1 MNRFSIVR
9 ILVVGFAILFL
20 AAGVSYAQ
28 TSKGAIAGTMSD
40 KTGALV
46 PSATVTA
53 TNTQLGEKRSAT
65 TDSEGS
71 YRIQA
76 INPGI
81 YLVVVTA
88 SGFAELKI
96 TDVLVRASETTT
108 VNGIL
113 EVSSVA
119 ATITVEAGTGQEL
132 QTQSGELS
140 NSISRKEISQLPI
153 LGLNPIALV
162 LTEPGVIAPSSR
174 EDFTN
179 GVGFSVNGVR
189 PRGNNFLLDGQAN
202 NDLSITGQA
211 FQPQNLEAVAEVTIL
226 TNSYSSEFGKGGGSV
241 TNVVYKGGTNDF
253 HGSMWELYQSTALQ
267 SIDANSLPPI
277 DTFHN
282 CTSSDIDRS
291 KCKSSSHENT
301 YGFSLGGRVIKNK
314 LFFFGTAQWDRFRST
329 ASDATLRV
337 PTANGFATLQ
347 GLLPNPRVAALLL
360 ALGNLRGSSTITNIA
375 LGNGRPAVE
384 TGLVRPSGFAQFDDA
399 HEWSIRGDWLPT
411 ANDTVGV
418 RYLDSANVFSPD
430 TFANPG
436 QLPGFRTAQGGP
448 SKNLSTT
455 WTHTFSGRAVN
466 EFRFAYSLIDFNFF
480 LLPAT
485 LANPASAG
493 PTSTISGFL
502 NSSAGVGV
510 NSAFPQG
517 RANQTWQFQDAASY
531 TKGKHTFKIGFDLAN
546 YLATQSIPFNSR
558 GTIGYVG
565 GGSCGTVAC
574 TALANFVDDFT
585 GSAGTVSKVFGSP
598 IVHPDQTIM
607 AYYGEDTWRV
617 KPNFTL
623 TLGVRYEYFGTPE
636 NVLAFP
642 SVHPELGQFTDPFPT
657 RIAQVR
663 DTKDWAPRIGI
674 AYTPRFAH
682 WLFGQEKTVIRA
694 GYGMFYDGLFN
705 NILVN
710 TGASSPN
717 VAGGSITAPSA
728 GRGTANAS
736 GLVGSIAPGAFNPL
750 LSVTSVVSDIRSP
763 MTQQWN
769 LNVQREIP
777 WGFIVQAAYVGTR
790 GERLFGNDELN
801 YRVNGVRIN
810 PLRGAVTVR
819 SNRRDSIYH
828 AAQLKVERAFKGG
841 LFFRA
846 AYTFSRLIDTGS

>member
-53 TNTQLGEKRSAT
+53 TNTQLGEKRSGT

-119 ATITVEAGTGQEL
+119 ATITVEAGAGQEL

-291 KCKSSSHENT
+291 KCKSSSHEST

-314 LFFFGTAQWDRFRST
+314 LFFFGTAQWDRFLST

-399 HEWSIRGDWLPT
+399 HEWSIRGD
-411 ANDTVGV
+411 
-418 RYLDSANVFSPD
+418 
-430 TFANPG
+430 
-436 QLPGFRTAQGGP
+436 
-448 SKNLSTT
+448 
-455 WTHTFSGRAVN
+455 
-466 EFRFAYSLIDFNFF
+466 
-480 LLPAT
+480 
-485 LANPASAG
+485 
-493 PTSTISGFL
+493 
-502 NSSAGVGV
+502 
-510 NSAFPQG
+510 
-517 RANQTWQFQDAASY
+517 
-531 TKGKHTFKIGFDLAN
+531 
-546 YLATQSIPFNSR
+546 
-558 GTIGYVG
+558 
-565 GGSCGTVAC
+565 
-574 TALANFVDDFT
+574 
-585 GSAGTVSKVFGSP
+585 
-598 IVHPDQTIM
+598 
-607 AYYGEDTWRV
+607 
-617 KPNFTL
+617 
-623 TLGVRYEYFGTPE
+623 
-636 NVLAFP
+636 
-642 SVHPELGQFTDPFPT
+642 
-657 RIAQVR
+657 
-663 DTKDWAPRIGI
+663 
-674 AYTPRFAH
+674 
-682 WLFGQEKTVIRA
+682 
-694 GYGMFYDGLFN
+694 
-705 NILVN
+705 
-710 TGASSPN
+710 
-717 VAGGSITAPSA
+717 
-728 GRGTANAS
+728 
-736 GLVGSIAPGAFNPL
+736 
-750 LSVTSVVSDIRSP
+750 
-763 MTQQWN
+763 
-769 LNVQREIP
+769 
-777 WGFIVQAAYVGTR
+777 
-790 GERLFGNDELN
+790 
-801 YRVNGVRIN
+801 
-810 PLRGAVTVR
+810 
-819 SNRRDSIYH
+819 
-828 AAQLKVERAFKGG
+828 
-841 LFFRA
+841 
-846 AYTFSRLIDTGS
+846 